1 MKTKI
6 LVVDDEK
13 DIVEVLK
20 YNLTKEGY
28 EVFTAHSGKQALQ
41 KASNSDLIIL
51 DVMMPELDG
60 IEVCK
65 KLKSNPETARIPVVF
80 LTAKNA
86 EVDEVLGLE
95 IGAEDYIV
103 KPVSIRKLLA
113 RIKAIMRRDRIV
125 EKESAELLETDGIT
139 LDLANYSVKYD
150 DSNVP
155 LSKKEF
161 ETLLFLI
168 KNRGRIVSREQ
179 LLNSV
184 WGDDAY
190 VGARTIDVHVR
201 KIREKLGEYS
211 NLIETSKGLGYRFKK

>member
-6 LVVDDEK
+6 LVIDDEE

-28 EVFTAHSGKQALQ
+28 EVLTAHSGKQALQ

-65 KLKSNPETARIPVVF
+65 KLKSNPETARIPVIF

-86 EVDEVLGLE
+86 EVDEILGLE

-113 RIKAIMRRDRIV
+113 RIKAIMRRNRII
-125 EKESAELLETDGIT
+125 EREFAELLDTDGIT
-139 LDLANYSVKYD
+139 LDLANYSVKFD
-150 DSNVP
+150 DSNIP

-184 WGDDAY
+184 WGDDTY
-190 VGARTIDVHVR
+190 VGARTIDVHIL
-201 KIREKLGEYS
+201 KIREKLGEHS
-211 NLIETSKGLGYRFKK
+211 NLIETIKGLGYRFKK

>member
-28 EVFTAHSGKQALQ
+28 EVLTAHSGKQALQ

-65 KLKSNPETARIPVVF
+65 RLKSNPETARIPVVF
-80 LTAKNA
+80 LTAKNT
-86 EVDEVLGLE
+86 EIDEVLGLE

-113 RIKAIMRRDRIV
+113 RIKTILRREHTLEREPDDLI
-125 EKESAELLETDGIT
+125 ETDGIT
-139 LDLANYSVKYD
+139 LDLANYSVKFD

-184 WGDDAY
+184 WGDDVY

-201 KIREKLGEYS
+201 KIREKLGDYS
-211 NLIETSKGLGYRFKK
+211 NLIETIKGLGYRFKK

>member
-113 RIKAIMRRDRIV
+113 RIKARLRRV
-125 EKESAELLETDGIT
+125 EKESSGELLETDGIT
-139 LDLANYSVKYD
+139 LDLANYSVKFD

-184 WGDDAY
+184 WGDDVY
-190 VGARTIDVHVR
+190 VGARTIDVHIR

-211 NLIETSKGLGYRFKK
+211 NLIETIKGLGYRFKK

>member
-28 EVFTAHSGKQALQ
+28 EVLTAHNGKQALQ

-65 KLKSNPETARIPVVF
+65 KLKSNPETSKIPVVF

-86 EVDEVLGLE
+86 EVDEVIGLE

-113 RIKAIMRRDRIV
+113 RIKTIMRRDRIA
-125 EKESAELLETDGIT
+125 EKESYELLETDGIT
-139 LDLANYSVKYD
+139 LDLANYSVKFD

-161 ETLLFLI
+161 ETLLYLI

-184 WGDDAY
+184 WGDDVY

-201 KIREKLGEYS
+201 KIREKLGKYS
-211 NLIETSKGLGYRFKK
+211 SLIETIKGLGYRFKK